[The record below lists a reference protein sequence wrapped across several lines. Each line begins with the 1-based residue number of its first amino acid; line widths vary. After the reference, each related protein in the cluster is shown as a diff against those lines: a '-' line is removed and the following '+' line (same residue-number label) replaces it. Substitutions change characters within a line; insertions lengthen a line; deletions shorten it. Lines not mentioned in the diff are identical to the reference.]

1 MKKALWIPLLF
12 FLLLSL
18 LFLWGVTLYP
28 WDATLPSGPSLH
40 SPSTTH
46 WLGTDNLGVDVFAQ
60 ISAGYFRSM
69 AIGVL
74 TALCTFLVGGILG
87 ICAGLAGGWI
97 DEAIGL
103 LIQVFLSIPQLPA
116 MIVLGAFLGQNTWNI
131 IWILA
136 LFSWAPVAK
145 ILRAKTRSV
154 CDRDYIHMARLYGGG
169 TLYLIRTH
177 LAQDL
182 LPLLSVNAL
191 SVVGKSI
198 LQESSLAF
206 LGLSDP
212 LARSWGLMIAR
223 ATQFPGIYRTHF
235 WLWWLLAPVLAMV
248 LSTLLLRLMVQ
259 AIQLSKS

>member
-40 SPSTTH
+40 PPSTTH

-87 ICAGLAGGWI
+87 ICAGLAGGWV

-116 MIVLGAFLGQNTWNI
+116 MIVLGAFLGQSTWNI

-154 CDRDYIHMARLYGGG
+154 CGRDYIHMARLYGGG

-182 LPLLSVNAL
+182 LPLLSVQAL
-191 SVVGKSI
+191 GVVGKSI

-235 WLWWLLAPVLAMV
+235 WIWWLLAPVLAMV

-259 AIQLSKS
+259 AIQLPKS

>member
-1 MKKALWIPLLF
+1 MKKALLIPLLF

-18 LFLWGVTLYP
+18 FFLWGITFYP
-28 WDATLPSGPSLH
+28 WDAVLPSGTSLQPPSA
-40 SPSTTH
+40 TH

-60 ISAGYFRSM
+60 VSAGFFRSM
-69 AIGVL
+69 AIGLL
-74 TALCTFLVGGILG
+74 TALCTFFVGGALGITSGLVGG
-87 ICAGLAGGWI
+87 WV
-97 DEAIGL
+97 DETIGL
-103 LIQVFLSIPQLPA
+103 LIQVFLSIPQLPV

-131 IWILA
+131 IWILS

-154 CDRDYIHMARLYGGG
+154 CGRDYIHMARLYGGG
-169 TLYLIRTH
+169 TLYLIHTH

-223 ATQFPGIYRTHF
+223 ATQFPGIYRTNF

-259 AIQLSKS
+259 ALQLSKT